1 MIQSPDGI
9 LVFSTNPHLCSG
21 LGARSDGPPRPW
33 NGYCYKRFSYL
44 TNLRNGLETGSR
56 HS

>member
-33 NGYCYKRFSYL
+33 NGSCYKRFSYL